1 MNKKWQSQVT
11 TRQEKSGEGEMGSR
25 RCEVSEGKES
35 GVPGSE
41 GQDSHYSGFME
52 CHIFFSFYFNCF
64 IFYFF

>member
-1 MNKKWQSQVT
+1 
-11 TRQEKSGEGEMGSR
+11 MGSR

-52 CHIFFSFYFNCF
+52 CHIFFPFILIVLFF
-64 IFYFF
+64 IFF